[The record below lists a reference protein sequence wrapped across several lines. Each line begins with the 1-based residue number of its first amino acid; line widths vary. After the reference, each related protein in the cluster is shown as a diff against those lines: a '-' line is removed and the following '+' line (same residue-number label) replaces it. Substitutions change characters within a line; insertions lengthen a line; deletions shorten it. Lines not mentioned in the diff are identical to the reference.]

1 MSNAQSPD
9 ALKNLVLFMIKL
21 AILGLVLAFAWYY
34 FVELPLQLAVLHPP
48 LNTGYT

>member
-21 AILGLVLAFAWYY
+21 AILGLVLAFAWFYL
-34 FVELPLQLAVLHPP
+34 VDLPLQQAAFYPP
-48 LNTGYT
+48 LNTGFT